1 MLIINRERKI
11 EMINKSKKFKRC
23 LAMFSAVI
31 MLMYS
36 IEDSIVAVKA
46 CEDITYVENE
56 VDDQNYSNINEIK
69 DEFEFIGDKI
79 DEEIE
84 NDSGVFENDKIE
96 KILNENGVFDEDIQ
110 SIYNE
115 EEISELNEIDQD
127 DIDNMS
133 VYVEYYAVPDMDITE
148 ESENLDNYEMIRLTD
163 EQVDMYM
170 AEKYFE
176 VNTELDEQIQEKIEE
191 DYDEQREGDSISD
204 KVLTAIGV
212 KPITVYA
219 ETQEKQGT
227 CMLKKIVSC
236 SKNPKSDYV
245 TVEAIAIWD
254 TMPVM
259 REFDMIELNFA
270 GLAKYEP
277 DAAGSN
283 NEIEVKHFWNEKIWY
298 GAADKLQFIDNSRV
312 VGKMH
317 NTTNQVLKDGEFNC
331 YKGDIQIAFKLHK
344 DENEIDYKGNVY
356 KTDVKKEGV
365 KCKTHVR
372 LNTQEKKKL
381 FIELNYFHKVET
393 IDVVGGILSLTSGGG
408 FNAIFVLANDNRK
421 QYKVVESGVKKPF
434 EFKFK

>member
-1 MLIINRERKI
+1 
-11 EMINKSKKFKRC
+11 MINKSKKFKRC

-31 MLMYS
+31 MVMYS

-96 KILNENGVFDEDIQ
+96 KFLNENGVFDEDIQ

-115 EEISELNEIDQD
+115 EEISELNEFDQD

-191 DYDEQREGDSISD
+191 NYDEQREGDSISD

-227 CMLKKIVSC
+227 CMLKK
-236 SKNPKSDYV
+236 
-245 TVEAIAIWD
+245 
-254 TMPVM
+254 
-259 REFDMIELNFA
+259 
-270 GLAKYEP
+270 
-277 DAAGSN
+277 
-283 NEIEVKHFWNEKIWY
+283 
-298 GAADKLQFIDNSRV
+298 NS
-312 VGKMH
+312 
-317 NTTNQVLKDGEFNC
+317 
-331 YKGDIQIAFKLHK
+331 
-344 DENEIDYKGNVY
+344 
-356 KTDVKKEGV
+356 
-365 KCKTHVR
+365 
-372 LNTQEKKKL
+372 KL
-381 FIELNYFHKVET
+381 F
-393 IDVVGGILSLTSGGG
+393 
-408 FNAIFVLANDNRK
+408 
-421 QYKVVESGVKKPF
+421 
-434 EFKFK
+434 